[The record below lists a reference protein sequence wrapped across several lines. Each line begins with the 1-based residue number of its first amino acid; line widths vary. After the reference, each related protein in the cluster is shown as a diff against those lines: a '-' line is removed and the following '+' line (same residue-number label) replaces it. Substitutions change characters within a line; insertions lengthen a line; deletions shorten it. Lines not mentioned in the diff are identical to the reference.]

1 MGKDWNKPVKRNDKS
16 LRLDG
21 GAPGVQMKKP
31 KETYIQGELFPKA
44 QGPSTEPNDN
54 KRRYA

>member
-1 MGKDWNKPVKRNDKS
+1 MPKDLNKPVKRNDPS

-21 GAPGVQMKKP
+21 GAPGKVFKKP
-31 KETYIQGELFPKA
+31 KETYHQTELFPTAK
-44 QGPSTEPNDN
+44 GPSTEVNDN